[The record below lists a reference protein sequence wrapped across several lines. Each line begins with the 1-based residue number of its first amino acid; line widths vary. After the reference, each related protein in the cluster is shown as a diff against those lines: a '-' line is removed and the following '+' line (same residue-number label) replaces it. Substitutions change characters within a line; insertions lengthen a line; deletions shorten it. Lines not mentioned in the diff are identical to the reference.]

1 MNDKFEKFT
10 ERARKVLSLAQDEA
24 QRFNHNYIGTEHLL
38 LGLVREGD
46 GVAAKVLAN
55 LGVELNKVRSAV
67 EFIIGRGDRIVLG
80 EIGLTPRA
88 KKVIELAVDE
98 ARRLNHHYIGT
109 EHLLLGLVRE
119 GEGIAAG
126 VLESLGVNLEK
137 VRTQTIQ
144 VLNGSATGMPGYVSL
159 SSAGAEMSGVAFS
172 RSRKR
177 QATVLSAILLI
188 GSALLLSVGVVQTAN
203 NIAFG
208 MPGHIGMTVTLAT
221 AFLGAICAL
230 QVAGLLLAI
239 RAMIVGYA
247 LLFATALVWIASFV
261 LDRASI
267 ITAAAP
273 YHDALLSQI
282 LGWTILALGFIVV
295 IMTYVT
301 PVVVRVGHG
310 RRFM

>member
-1 MNDKFEKFT
+1 VFGPG
-10 ERARKVLSLAQDEA
+10 
-24 QRFNHNYIGTEHLL
+24 I
-38 LGLVREGD
+38 
-46 GVAAKVLAN
+46 
-55 LGVELNKVRSAV
+55 
-67 EFIIGRGDRIVLG
+67 
-80 EIGLTPRA
+80 PR
-88 KKVIELAVDE
+88 LQPW
-98 ARRLNHHYIGT
+98 G
-109 EHLLLGLVRE
+109 
-119 GEGIAAG
+119 
-126 VLESLGVNLEK
+126 
-137 VRTQTIQ
+137 
-144 VLNGSATGMPGYVSL
+144 GST
-159 SSAGAEMSGVAFS
+159 
-172 RSRKR
+172 
-177 QATVLSAILLI
+177 AILLI

-203 NIAFG
+203 NIASG

-247 LLFATALVWIASFV
+247 LLFATALIWIASFV

-301 PVVVRVGHG
+301 PVVVRVAHG